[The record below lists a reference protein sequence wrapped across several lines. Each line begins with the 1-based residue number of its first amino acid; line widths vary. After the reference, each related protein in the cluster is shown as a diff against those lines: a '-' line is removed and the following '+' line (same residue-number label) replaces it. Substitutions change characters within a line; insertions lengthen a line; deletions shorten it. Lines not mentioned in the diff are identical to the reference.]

1 MKQNDKGKKVGAAGI
16 LARKKASKDRAQ
28 AAAVDYVVP
37 KWENQFKDSDVELAG
52 YGNHNYDD
60 EFKKYKQNVRDA
72 NTKANKGRISQS
84 ITGFTPREYTELNE
98 DGSLSSRGF
107 IEREIKDYQADNKG
121 VSASRGRQIKEEARK
136 HMYYGVPELQAN
148 RIATRYVN
156 KEGND
161 SIVTAGKIS
170 RKGYDKAYQEA
181 LQATYD
187 HSRPLNK
194 AEKAET
200 KKIKKAQQRG
210 DLGRGSRASQYFYE
224 ENVRGK

>member
-37 KWENQFKDSDVELAG
+37 KFENAFKDSDVESAG
-52 YGNHNYDD
+52 YGLNNDD
-60 EFKKYKQNVRDA
+60 DFKKYKKFVRDA
-72 NTKANKGRISQS
+72 NTKANKGRISQT
-84 ITGFTPREYTELNE
+84 ITGFTPREATSD
-98 DGSLSSRGF
+98 DGGIFGGPSTLVD
-107 IEREIKDYQADNKG
+107 REIKTYEADNKG
-121 VSASRGRQIKEEARK
+121 VSASRGREIKERARGD
-136 HMYYGVPELQAN
+136 MYYGVPELQAN
-148 RIATRYVN
+148 RAAIRYVN

-170 RKGYDKAYQEA
+170 RKGSDKAYQEA